1 MRSSTNANLS
11 AAALQSV
18 PASSAALLH
27 PLPGWSGAA
36 NCRLC
41 GGDGR
46 STLLPAGGV
55 GLTGGLA
62 ADKVAGATLIALAC
76 GRCTRALWWPEGL
89 EAHGAIGVCPELRR
103 GQRCRARR
111 SRPFATPG

>member
-18 PASSAALLH
+18 PASAALLH

-41 GGDGR
+41 GGDGC
-46 STLLPAGGV
+46 SALLPAGGV

-62 ADKVAGATLIALAC
+62 AAKVAGATLIAVAC
-76 GRCTRALWWPEGL
+76 GRCTRAL
-89 EAHGAIGVCPELRR
+89 
-103 GQRCRARR
+103 
-111 SRPFATPG
+111 